1 VSDLLTVERADGV
14 ATLTMRRPESMNS
27 LSVALKEALL
37 AALTEVRDDDSVRAV
52 VLAGEGRGFC
62 VGQDLREHVA
72 LLEAGD
78 PAPLGTVRA
87 HYNPIT
93 LGIAEMPKPVVA
105 AVRGMAAG
113 AGAAF
118 AFAADF
124 RIGGPSTRFLMAF
137 ANVALGAD
145 SGASWTLQRLVGYA
159 KATELLL
166 LAEPFDVTEADR
178 LGLLTRVVGT
188 DDDVLPAAQRL
199 AARLAAGPTVAYREI
214 KASLAHAASS
224 TLADALEREA
234 VAQAVTGATEDH
246 RNATAAFVAKEKPT
260 FTGR

>member
-1 VSDLLTVERADGV
+1 VSEVLTVDRTDGV

-37 AALTEVRDDDSVRAV
+37 VALEDVRDDDTVRAV

-72 LLEAGD
+72 LLEAAD
-78 PAPLGTVRA
+78 PAPLRTVRT

-93 LGIAEMPKPVVA
+93 LAIAEMPKPVVA

-113 AGAAF
+113 AGGAF

-124 RIGGPSTRFLMAF
+124 RVGGPSTRFLMAF
-137 ANVALGAD
+137 ANIALGAD

-166 LAEPFDVTEADR
+166 LAEPIDVTEADR
-178 LGLLTRVVGT
+178 LGLLTTVTGT
-188 DDDVLPAAQRL
+188 DDEVLPTARAL
-199 AARLAAGPTVAYREI
+199 AARLAAGPTIAYREI
-214 KASLAHAASS
+214 KASLAHAATA

-234 VAQAVTGATEDH
+234 EAQAVTGSTEDH

-260 FTGR
+260 FAGR